1 MPDHGSIE
9 LRSEGVQEVLGRI
22 PPWTVR
28 FGITVIFGLILLLLL
43 LAGLIRYPD
52 VIQAP
57 GILTS
62 LDPPRAVF
70 SRADGRL
77 VEIRVA
83 DGEAVPSGTVL
94 AMIESTAAPSA
105 MDSLRQAL
113 PTLRAF
119 LAEEADTLPA
129 LHDLELGEGQ
139 RSWAEARSLALE
151 LQRWRKD
158 PYRENRYAALGQRIV
173 LFKRLITTGEQQLIW
188 SRRKQANAIA
198 EAMVDTTLLN
208 KGVIATSEYRTRQ
221 NTFIDQQLSTGAQEA
236 SLHQQRIT
244 LVELEAQLAD
254 QRFADETQ
262 QRTLEQRLMTELNGL
277 QSFVDTWRLTNEITA
292 PITGQV
298 HFAQRL
304 NTGQTVKGGDQ
315 LFRVVNEAPSYVVE
329 GQLPSLGAAKV
340 NVGMT
345 AYIRLDGYPSDE
357 FGRLVGRVTNVA
369 LIPGEDGY
377 RIQVELPDGLTTSYH
392 RTLEFRPEM
401 KGQVDVVA
409 RDRSILG
416 RILDRL
422 RGTMDR

>member
-1 MPDHGSIE
+1 
-9 LRSEGVQEVLGRI
+9 
-22 PPWTVR
+22 
-28 FGITVIFGLILLLLL
+28 
-43 LAGLIRYPD
+43 
-52 VIQAP
+52 
-57 GILTS
+57 
-62 LDPPRAVF
+62 
-70 SRADGRL
+70 
-77 VEIRVA
+77 
-83 DGEAVPSGTVL
+83 
-94 AMIESTAAPSA
+94 
-105 MDSLRQAL
+105 
-113 PTLRAF
+113 
-119 LAEEADTLPA
+119 
-129 LHDLELGEGQ
+129 
-139 RSWAEARSLALE
+139 
-151 LQRWRKD
+151 
-158 PYRENRYAALGQRIV
+158 
-173 LFKRLITTGEQQLIW
+173 
-188 SRRKQANAIA
+188 
-198 EAMVDTTLLN
+198 VDTTLLS
-208 KGVIATSEYRTRQ
+208 KGVIAASEYRTRQ
-221 NTFIDQQLSTGAQEA
+221 NAFNDQQLNTGAQEA

-262 QRTLEQRLMTELNGL
+262 QRSLEQRLLTELNGL

-329 GQLPSLGAAKV
+329 GQLPALGAAKV

-392 RTLEFRPEM
+392 HTLDFRPEM
-401 KGQVDVVA
+401 KGQVDVLA

-416 RILDRL
+416 RIVDRL
-422 RGTMDR
+422 RGSMDR

>member
-1 MPDHGSIE
+1 M
-9 LRSEGVQEVLGRI
+9 
-22 PPWTVR
+22 
-28 FGITVIFGLILLLLL
+28 
-43 LAGLIRYPD
+43 
-52 VIQAP
+52 
-57 GILTS
+57 
-62 LDPPRAVF
+62 
-70 SRADGRL
+70 
-77 VEIRVA
+77 
-83 DGEAVPSGTVL
+83 
-94 AMIESTAAPSA
+94 
-105 MDSLRQAL
+105 
-113 PTLRAF
+113 LRAF
-119 LAEEADTLPA
+119 LNSELDTLPA

-158 PYRENRYAALGQRIV
+158 PYRESRYAALGQRIV

-188 SRRKQANAIA
+188 SRRKQANAVA
-198 EAMVDTTLLN
+198 EARVDTTLLS
-208 KGVIATSEYRTRQ
+208 KGVIAASEYRTRQ
-221 NTFIDQQLSTGAQEA
+221 NAFIDQQLNTGAQEA

-262 QRTLEQRLMTELNGL
+262 QRSLEQRLLTELNGL

-292 PITGQV
+292 PIAGQV

-304 NTGQTVKGGDQ
+304 NTGQTVKSGDQ

-329 GQLPSLGAAKV
+329 GQLPALGAAKV

-357 FGRLVGRVTNVA
+357 FGRVVGRVTNVA

-377 RIQVELPDGLTTSYH
+377 RVQIELPDGLTTSFH
-392 RTLEFRPEM
+392 RTLDFRPEM
-401 KGQVDVVA
+401 KGLVDVVT

-416 RILDRL
+416 RIVDRL